1 MKSRFLRI
9 SDSRRTAMETERF
22 IAASFRPRTQASRR
36 MNGRRSTLH
45 SIENR
50 VTVVLNGVNIIDN
63 KEIDGLTAIGIDP
76 DEGKPGPIIVQG
88 DHGAVEF
95 RKLTLT
101 PLT

>member
-1 MKSRFLRI
+1 M
-9 SDSRRTAMETERF
+9 
-22 IAASFRPRTQASRR
+22 
-36 MNGRRSTLH
+36 
-45 SIENR
+45 
-50 VTVVLNGVNIIDN
+50 LNGVNIINN